1 MLNTQSLNKQRGVTA
16 IGWLI
21 ILGLIAFFTLLV
33 LRIAPMYLEFYSAE
47 SILEN
52 LLTFIYTLGHW
63 LGEKIV
69 ELIQY
74 ISGIQLGQ
82 EIVDAIG
89 MLVILTIF
97 LGIAEVAKK
106 AIWIV
111 VAIGWILIFV
121 RILMIMIG

>member
-1 MLNTQSLNKQRGVTA
+1 M
-16 IGWLI
+16 
-21 ILGLIAFFTLLV
+21 
-33 LRIAPMYLEFYSAE
+33 AE
-47 SILEN
+47 NILEN

-74 ISGIQLGQ
+74 ISGIKLGQ

-97 LGIAEVAKK
+97 LAIAEVAKK
-106 AIWIV
+106 AIWII
-111 VAIGWILIFV
+111 VAIGWVLIII

>member
-1 MLNTQSLNKQRGVTA
+1 M
-16 IGWLI
+16 
-21 ILGLIAFFTLLV
+21 
-33 LRIAPMYLEFYSAE
+33 AE
-47 SILEN
+47 NILEN

-74 ISGIQLGQ
+74 ISGIKLGQ

-97 LGIAEVAKK
+97 LAIAEVAKK
-106 AIWIV
+106 AIWVV
-111 VAIGWILIFV
+111 VAIGWVLIII

>member
-1 MLNTQSLNKQRGVTA
+1 M
-16 IGWLI
+16 
-21 ILGLIAFFTLLV
+21 
-33 LRIAPMYLEFYSAE
+33 AE
-47 SILEN
+47 NILEN
-52 LLTFIYTLGHW
+52 VLTFIYTLGHW

-74 ISGIQLGQ
+74 ISGIKLGQ

-97 LGIAEVAKK
+97 LAIAEVAKK

-111 VAIGWILIFV
+111 VAIGWVLIIV
-121 RILMIMIG
+121 RILMMMIG

>member
-1 MLNTQSLNKQRGVTA
+1 M
-16 IGWLI
+16 
-21 ILGLIAFFTLLV
+21 
-33 LRIAPMYLEFYSAE
+33 AE
-47 SILEN
+47 NLLEN

-74 ISGIQLGQ
+74 ISGIKLGQ

-97 LGIAEVAKK
+97 LAIAEVAKK
-106 AIWIV
+106 AIWVV
-111 VAIGWILIFV
+111 VAIGWVLIII